1 MTTLEKDIE
10 QKLVK
15 MVKRHGGRC
24 PKWVSPGWSGV
35 PDRLVLLPGGRIIF
49 VETKRPK
56 GSRVAALQK
65 KWREWLQDL
74 GFMVWHVYTEADL
87 KALDVSISV
96 LQSDRIRITEAAKA
110 ALDRMG
116 AAAHGEVQWS
126 RPGPCPITPEQFD
139 AIYNDEEGEEDG
151 K

>member
-1 MTTLEKDIE
+1 MTNVLEKDIE
-10 QKLVK
+10 QKLIK

-65 KWREWLQDL
+65 KWKAWLEEL
-74 GFMVWHVYTEADL
+74 GFVHRFAFTLEDL
-87 KALDVSISV
+87 RDLELLIRQTAPIQFSDETKEALD
-96 LQSDRIRITEAAKA
+96 L
-110 ALDRMG
+110 MG
-116 AAAHGEVQWS
+116 AAVHGGD
-126 RPGPCPITPEQFD
+126 R
-139 AIYNDEEGEEDG
+139 DG
-151 K
+151 L

>member
-1 MTTLEKDIE
+1 MSNVLEKDIE

-35 PDRLVLLPGGRIIF
+35 PDRLCLLPGGRIIF

-65 KWREWLQDL
+65 KWKAWLEEL
-74 GFMVWHVYTEADL
+74 GFVHRFAFTLEDL
-87 KALDVSISV
+87 QELE
-96 LQSDRIRITEAAKA
+96 LLIRKTSPSRVTDDTKA
-110 ALDRMG
+110 ALARMG
-116 AAAHGEVQWS
+116 AAAHGEVD
-126 RPGPCPITPEQFD
+126 R
-139 AIYNDEEGEEDG
+139 
-151 K
+151 

>member
-1 MTTLEKDIE
+1 MTQLEKDIE
-10 QKLVK
+10 QKLIK
-15 MVKRHGGRC
+15 IVKRHGGRC

-65 KWREWLQDL
+65 KWKAWLEEL

-87 KALDVSISV
+87 KALDAAIAV
-96 LQSDRIRITEAAKA
+96 LQAPALLTGGTKE

-116 AAAHGEVQWS
+116 AAVHGGD
-126 RPGPCPITPEQFD
+126 R
-139 AIYNDEEGEEDG
+139 DG
-151 K
+151 L

>member
-1 MTTLEKDIE
+1 MTPLEKDIE

-15 MVKRHGGRC
+15 TVKRHGGRC

-65 KWREWLQDL
+65 KWKAWLEEL
-74 GFMVWHVYTEADL
+74 GFVHRFAFTLEDL
-87 KALDVSISV
+87 RDLELLIRQTAPI
-96 LQSDRIRITEAAKA
+96 QFSDETKE

-116 AAAHGEVQWS
+116 AAVHGEVRWP
-126 RPGPCPITPEQFD
+126 RPGPCPVTPEQFE
-139 AIYNDEEGEEDG
+139 AIYADEEEGC
-151 K
+151 

>member
-1 MTTLEKDIE
+1 MTKLEKDIE
-10 QKLVK
+10 QKLIK
-15 MVKRHGGRC
+15 IVKRHGGRC

-65 KWREWLQDL
+65 KWKAWLEEL

-87 KALDVSISV
+87 RALDISIAV
-96 LQSDRIRITEAAKA
+96 LLSPTRVTDGTKA
-110 ALDRMG
+110 ALDQMG
-116 AAAHGEVQWS
+116 AAAHGEVE
-126 RPGPCPITPEQFD
+126 P
-139 AIYNDEEGEEDG
+139 
-151 K
+151 